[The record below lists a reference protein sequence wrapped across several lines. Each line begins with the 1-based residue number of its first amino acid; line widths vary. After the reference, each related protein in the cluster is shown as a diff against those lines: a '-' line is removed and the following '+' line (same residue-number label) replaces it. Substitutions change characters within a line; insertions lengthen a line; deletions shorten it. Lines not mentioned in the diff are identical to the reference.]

1 MSLDTSTKRSDTI
14 NKRKKLFK
22 ELLANKN
29 PLNTDIVNE
38 AFLLCSEDE
47 FTPKKLNVAFA
58 RIAIDYLRDDYK
70 SNYQRIIDWMSVLD
84 LDDLAISL
92 KYSSSSKYSD
102 YEMLILYFV
111 KALYFQNDCYEKLM
125 FLYEHVKKH
134 ETSGNITSEGL
145 FWIEY
150 NVIKDLYKINQF
162 EVARQLFTRLI
173 RFHKDEHL
181 IMLPIQAY
189 DVYNWQ
195 EIIPFVFQILDNP
208 KITFITFNIIL
219 KYLKQTSSGEYHLEY
234 CKSNPTKENI
244 QEVKNSIICNIEKNQ
259 NTFPSMSIGK
269 FLLVKEKEF
278 GFIKDEHGSYYVN
291 LKNTKVDR
299 KHVYMFAKIDSFDR
313 KKNVNSIEAY
323 IIKEIK

>member
-1 MSLDTSTKRSDTI
+1 MSLDTSTKRNDTI

-29 PLNTDIVNE
+29 QLNIDIVNE

-47 FTPKKLNVAFA
+47 FTPKKLNVAFS

-84 LDDLAISL
+84 LDDLAISQ

-111 KALYFQNDCYEKLM
+111 KALYYQNDCYEKLM

-134 ETSGNITSEGL
+134 ESSEKITSEGL

-162 EVARQLFTRLI
+162 EEARQIFTRLI

-189 DVYNWQ
+189 DVYNYQ
-195 EIIPFVFQILDNP
+195 EIIPFVFQILDKP
-208 KITFITFNIIL
+208 KTSFITYNIIL

-234 CKSNPTKENI
+234 CKSNPTIENI
-244 QEVKNSIICNIEKNQ
+244 RELKNNIIYNIEKNQ
-259 NTFPSMSIGK
+259 NTFSSISNGK
-269 FLLVKEKEF
+269 FLLVKVNEF
-278 GFIKDEHGSYYVN
+278 GFIKDEQGSYYVN
-291 LKNTKVDR
+291 LKNSKVDK
-299 KHVYMFAKIDSFDR
+299 KHVYMFAKIDSFDK
-313 KKNVNSIEAY
+313 KKNINSIEAF